1 MTMAMVNQVRV
12 RDKLKPMATPTKNPF
27 GLCLDDIRDAKREIH
42 RYLKPSPLIQNAW
55 LSEKLGC
62 ELYLKLENMQ
72 PIGAFKIRG
81 AIYKIS
87 KLSEE
92 ERKRGVIAASAGNHA
107 QGVAWAAKR
116 LGVRALIV
124 MPKAAPLVKVQ
135 NTRHFGAEVVLMGDN
150 YDEAFA
156 YTQELA
162 RTSQMVLIP
171 AFEDRQIIAGQGTIA
186 LELLDQLP
194 DLDVVSASIGGGGLL
209 SGIAVAL
216 RELKPGV
223 ILIGSQASGASAM
236 ISSIRQGERKLNAS
250 VNTFADGIAVGRVS
264 PDMLALLSP
273 RLDLTLDADDE
284 DIAAAVLALMEKAK
298 IIAEGAAAV
307 SLAVLEKVREKIQGK
322 KVVVIVGGGNIDV
335 NLISRIIDRG
345 LIRAER
351 RLRVNVLMS
360 DKPGSLARLTELI
373 AREGANILQAI
384 HDRSEPS
391 TRLDQTDVA
400 LTLETR
406 GPEHSRALIEALRG
420 QAVRVEVV
428 N

>member
-1 MTMAMVNQVRV
+1 
-12 RDKLKPMATPTKNPF
+12 
-27 GLCLDDIRDAKREIH
+27 
-42 RYLKPSPLIQNAW
+42 
-55 LSEKLGC
+55 
-62 ELYLKLENMQ
+62 
-72 PIGAFKIRG
+72 
-81 AIYKIS
+81 
-87 KLSEE
+87 
-92 ERKRGVIAASAGNHA
+92 
-107 QGVAWAAKR
+107 
-116 LGVRALIV
+116 
-124 MPKAAPLVKVQ
+124 
-135 NTRHFGAEVVLMGDN
+135 
-150 YDEAFA
+150 
-156 YTQELA
+156 
-162 RTSQMVLIP
+162 MVLIP

-216 RELKPGV
+216 RELKPEV
-223 ILIGSQASGASAM
+223 VLIGSQASGASAM
-236 ISSIRQGERKLNAS
+236 ISSIRQGELKLNAS

-284 DIAAAVLALMEKAK
+284 DIAAAVLMLMEKAK

-391 TRLDQTDVA
+391 THLDQTDVA